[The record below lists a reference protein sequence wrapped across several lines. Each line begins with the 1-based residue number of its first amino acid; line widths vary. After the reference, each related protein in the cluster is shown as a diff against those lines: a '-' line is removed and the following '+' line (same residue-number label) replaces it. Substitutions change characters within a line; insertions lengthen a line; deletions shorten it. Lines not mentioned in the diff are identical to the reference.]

1 MLAVAYLILFIGFI
15 TFLAGALVLL
25 MLLFEEVA
33 KTGRVPFRYDAMMVN
48 TRGCVIWLTE
58 SKSRCDGHHQMVDF
72 SSRIGAM

>member
-1 MLAVAYLILFIGFI
+1 
-15 TFLAGALVLL
+15 

-33 KTGRVPFRYDAMMVN
+33 KAGRVPFRYYAMMVN

-58 SKSRCDGHHQMVDF
+58 SESRCDGHHQMVDF